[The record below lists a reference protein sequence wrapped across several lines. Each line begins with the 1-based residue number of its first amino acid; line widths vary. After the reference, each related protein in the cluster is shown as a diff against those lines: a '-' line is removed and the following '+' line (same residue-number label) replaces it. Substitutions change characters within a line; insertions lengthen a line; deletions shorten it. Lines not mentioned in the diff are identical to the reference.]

1 MRTIYHA
8 SAARARLIP
17 GLVLG
22 ALFAIGCALPRY
34 SVVVGNESAEPMT
47 LYCTTKDPVT
57 AYVAPG
63 SRVGV
68 ESSKRFW
75 ATVGRW
81 DPNRPD
87 GFVLAQVEATL
98 GYGGREP
105 PVVVFDDEQGV
116 TRLRVRTG
124 AASWRVL
131 ERPSAHGTV
140 ERVTPFS
147 FTGNVPGRENAAP
160 EDGAASLGAAERKAK
175 N

>member
-1 MRTIYHA
+1 
-8 SAARARLIP
+8 
-17 GLVLG
+17 
-22 ALFAIGCALPRY
+22 
-34 SVVVGNESAEPMT
+34 MT

-68 ESSKRFW
+68 ESSRRFW

-131 ERPSAHGTV
+131 DRQQAHGAV
-140 ERVTPFS
+140 ERVTPF
-147 FTGNVPGRENAAP
+147 TTVGYHPAQKNAAP
-160 EDGAASLGAAERKAK
+160 DDGAASMESGEMKAK
-175 N
+175 D

>member
-1 MRTIYHA
+1 MRTIDHA
-8 SAARARLIP
+8 SAARARLMP

-34 SVVVGNESAEPMT
+34 SVVVGNESAEPKVVS
-47 LYCTTKDPVT
+47 CTTKDPVT

-68 ESSKRFW
+68 ESRTRFW

-81 DPNRPD
+81 APNRPD
-87 GFVLAQVEATL
+87 DFVLAQVEATL

-124 AASWRVL
+124 AASWHVL
-131 ERPSAHGTV
+131 ERQPAHGTV
-140 ERVTPFS
+140 ERVTPS
-147 FTGNVPGRENAAP
+147 RSRGTSRGAKTPPRRMGRRRGNRGR
-160 EDGAASLGAAERKAK
+160 
-175 N
+175 